1 MLRKGSESHET
12 RGSMNDQLQGADAPE
27 VEAWVG
33 WCCSYCAAP
42 LEVRP
47 HGLFCRAEGRFFATL
62 EGVHRL
68 LPEERRREVQP
79 LVELQQRA
87 RRDAGH
93 HRPTSL
99 GKRRARMLRRGLAR
113 AAQHLGP
120 GSWNVLEVGGGCGW
134 AAARLLAEG
143 HRVAAVDV
151 NLDAEDGLLAADR
164 VTGGAALPRGEAEIE
179 ALPFEPRR
187 FDLVVAPGSL
197 HQGSRLSRALVELRR
212 VTRRGGVLL
221 ALDSPVF
228 RHREDGE
235 ATVGRALRE
244 QERRYRLSI
253 PRETQAGYLVLDEL
267 PALFAQAGWRAEV
280 QGWPDRLREW
290 VGDACWLLRRGRR
303 APRFPM
309 VVARRD
315 G

>member
-1 MLRKGSESHET
+1 
-12 RGSMNDQLQGADAPE
+12 MNDQHQLQSADAGQ

-87 RRDAGH
+87 RRDAARDLRATG
-93 HRPTSL
+93 
-99 GKRRARMLRRGLAR
+99 GKRRARVLHEGLAVT
-113 AAQHLGP
+113 AEYLGRGP
-120 GSWNVLEVGGGCGW
+120 WNVLEVGGGGW

-151 NLDAEDGLLAADR
+151 DLDSEDGLPAADR
-164 VTGGAALPRGEAEIE
+164 VTGGAPLPRGEAEIE
-179 ALPFEPRR
+179 ALPLEPRR

-197 HQGSRLSRALVELRR
+197 PQGSRLARALVELRR

-221 ALDSPVF
+221 VFDSPVY
-228 RHREDGE
+228 RRREDAE
-235 ATVGRALRE
+235 AAVGRALRE

-253 PRETQAGYLVLDEL
+253 PRESQAGYLVLDEL
-267 PALFAQAGWRAEV
+267 PSLFARAGWTAEV
-280 QGWPDRLREW
+280 TGWPDHLEEW
-290 VGDACWLLRRGRR
+290 VEDAWRLLRSGRR
-303 APRFPM
+303 SPRFPM